1 MSNFLRCHQARPVM
15 KTRLAIAGVAL
26 PSPWDNPLSPRHRGE
41 EGPVALIITTLR
53 ITPLIKVR
61 KYDCLNYQEK
71 STRCRVELQ
80 REESLHLI
88 SNWSKLDQCC
98 SFKKSIYVLTT
109 FFFFCNCR
117 YESHLSL

>member
-1 MSNFLRCHQARPVM
+1 M

-71 STRCRVELQ
+71 STQCRVELQ
-80 REESLHLI
+80 REESLHLNLI
-88 SNWSKLDQCC
+88 GPSWINILH
-98 SFKKSIYVLTT
+98 FKKVFMFLLH
-109 FFFFCNCR
+109 FFFFFVIADMSPTYHFKLVFDQRLYNA
-117 YESHLSL
+117 